1 MSRGKLILVTGGI
14 RSGKSDFAGRH
25 AARSGKEVIYLATT
39 GAKDLEM
46 RHQIEERR
54 QRRPHTFRVVE
65 EPLHPERVL
74 AEGKASVIFIVDCL
88 TLLLGNHLQQKLKG
102 KVEIS
107 WEKQLAITSAVMDYV
122 DDLAEQML
130 RCPADVIAVTNE
142 MGWGITPESIPGRLL
157 RNLAGRAN
165 QLFAAR
171 ADEVWLTICGIAR
184 RFK

>member
-1 MSRGKLILVTGGI
+1 
-14 RSGKSDFAGRH
+14 
-25 AARSGKEVIYLATT
+25 
-39 GAKDLEM
+39 
-46 RHQIEERR
+46 
-54 QRRPHTFRVVE
+54 
-65 EPLHPERVL
+65 
-74 AEGKASVIFIVDCL
+74 
-88 TLLLGNHLQQKLKG
+88 
-102 KVEIS
+102 VEIS